1 MNSTATHY
9 QRANQALTAILE
21 TVPAERWTSPSPCE
35 GWVTRD
41 VVRHMIETQREF
53 LTEREIEL
61 VPRQARFALASVV
74 GRSARQGGGAKA
86 MPSIVESTTTP
97 PGARRAARSG
107 RTLLDG
113 ALGPE
118 PDVDADPAEAWVSHA
133 QRVEAILSDD
143 AVVAIAYDGHFGP
156 TTVGATLEQFY
167 IWDMVVHRW
176 DIARSVGADDAVS
189 DAEIDRLEAGA
200 DSFGE
205 ALYMD
210 GVCRPGVEAPTG
222 ADRKARLLARL
233 GRRA

>member
-21 TVPAERWTSPSPCE
+21 TVPAESWTNPSPCE
-35 GWVTRD
+35 GWVTHD

-53 LTEREIEL
+53 LTGQEI
-61 VPRQARFALASVV
+61 Q
-74 GRSARQGGGAKA
+74 
-86 MPSIVESTTTP
+86 
-97 PGARRAARSG
+97 
-107 RTLLDG
+107 
-113 ALGPE
+113 LGPE
-118 PDVDADPAEAWVSHA
+118 PEIDADPAGAWVAHA
-133 QRVEAILSDD
+133 QQVEAALSDD
-143 AVVAIAYDGHFGP
+143 AVAAIEYDGHFGP

-189 DAEIDRLEAGA
+189 DAELDHLEAGA
-200 DSFGE
+200 DSFGD

-210 GVCRPGVEAPTG
+210 GVCRPGVTAPAG
-222 ADRKARLLARL
+222 ADRTVRLLARL